1 MFHNFY
7 VNLDVLIY
15 LYIFYDETDI
25 TTIRESLEVDKRKK
39 VTHSLIILRLFF
51 FFWVHLIDFPF
62 NLLILCIGTFLQTWR
77 F

>member
-15 LYIFYDETDI
+15 LYILYDETDI
-25 TTIRESLEVDKRKK
+25 TTIKESLEVDKRKK
-39 VTHSLIILRLFF
+39 VTHSLIILRHFF
-51 FFWVHLIDFPF
+51 FLVHLIDFPF
-62 NLLILCIGTFLQTWR
+62 NLLILCIGTFLQTLR

>member
-25 TTIRESLEVDKRKK
+25 TTIKESLEIDKRKK
-39 VTHSLIILRLFF
+39 VTHSLIILRHFF
-51 FFWVHLIDFPF
+51 LCVHSIDFPF